1 MVGIRKPK
9 KAASKRKRAKYVP
22 PTVGTFTV
30 SSLGDLPR
38 IRITASSDRSP
49 WTCPSCGR
57 GNPPWAAFCDHGKAA
72 SVDDD
77 EEYDDD
83 YGGNGEDGR
92 EY

>member
-1 MVGIRKPK
+1 MVGIRKAK
-9 KAASKRKRAKYVP
+9 KAGTKKRALSGPPPWTSTLTVSDAPYVP
-22 PTVGTFTV
+22 RLAKVTIAP
-30 SSLGDLPR
+30 
-38 IRITASSDRSP
+38 DRSP

-77 EEYDDD
+77 EDS
-83 YGGNGEDGR
+83 GGNGYDGR